1 MATFAS
7 KDVELKG
14 SAETVFDT
22 LSKPGNLRNLLDRI
36 PADQVPEDKREM
48 LDQIE
53 ITEDSI
59 SFPAGPA
66 GNLTLKVSKLER
78 PTLIEMEGAGAPVRL
93 ALLLKIKPVGETTS
107 EGRVE
112 IEIDIPMMLRPMV
125 SGPLQQLVDQFAQ
138 VLSSVPFGTA
148 E

>member
-1 MATFAS
+1 MATFKS

-22 LSKPGNLRNLLDRI
+22 LSKPGNLRNLLGRVPVEDI
-36 PADQVPEDKREM
+36 PADKREM
-48 LDQIE
+48 LEQIE
-53 ITEDSI
+53 ITDDSI

-66 GNLTLKVSKLER
+66 GNLTLKVSKIER

-93 ALLLKIKPVGETTS
+93 ALILRIRPTGAETS

-112 IEIDIPMMLRPMV
+112 IEIDVPMMFRPMI

-138 VLSSVPFGTA
+138 VLSSVPFGSA